1 MKSVI
6 TLALIVVLSLT
17 SCSEKIVGTWNV
29 QRYETVK
36 PGQQNISLN
45 NIGTITFNK
54 NNTGEKSL
62 NYKVLGIETIDD
74 IPFTWNLNEPYI
86 TIESENSS
94 LSKTWI
100 LIEYKNKTQ
109 KWKSTDGSNEIQTL
123 ELTKK

>member
-1 MKSVI
+1 MKIII
-6 TLALIVVLSLT
+6 TLSIIATLFLT

-29 QRYETVK
+29 QKFETVK
-36 PGQQNISLN
+36 PGSQNISLN

-62 NYKVLGIETIDD
+62 FYNILGVETKDD
-74 IPFTWNLNEPYI
+74 VPFVWTLNEPYI

-123 ELTKK
+123 ELTK

>member
-6 TLALIVVLSLT
+6 TLAFIAVLSLT

-29 QRYETVK
+29 QKYETVK
-36 PGQQNISLN
+36 PGSQNISLN

-62 NYKVLGIETIDD
+62 YYNVLGVETKDD
-74 IPFTWNLNEPYI
+74 VPFVWTLNEPYI
-86 TIESENSS
+86 TIESKNSS

-100 LIEYKNKTQ
+100 MIENNRKSQ

-123 ELTKK
+123 ELTK

>member
-6 TLALIVVLSLT
+6 TLAFIAVLSLT

-29 QRYETVK
+29 QKYETVK
-36 PGQQNISLN
+36 PGSQNISLN

-62 NYKVLGIETIDD
+62 YYNVLGVETKDD
-74 IPFTWNLNEPYI
+74 VPFVWTINEPYI

-100 LIEYKNKTQ
+100 MIENNRKSQ

-123 ELTKK
+123 ELTK

>member
-1 MKSVI
+1 MRSI
-6 TLALIVVLSLT
+6 FTLSFVAVLFLT

-29 QRYETVK
+29 QKFETTK
-36 PGQQNISLN
+36 LGEQNISLN

-62 NYKVLGIETIDD
+62 YYNILGVETKDD
-74 IPFTWNLNEPYI
+74 VPFVWTLNEPYI

-94 LSKTWI
+94 IAKTWI
-100 LIEYKNKTQ
+100 MIENKNKTQ

-123 ELTKK
+123 ELTK

>member
-6 TLALIVVLSLT
+6 TLAFIAVLSLT
-17 SCSEKIVGTWNV
+17 SCSEKSVGTWNV
-29 QRYETVK
+29 QKYETVK
-36 PGQQNISLN
+36 PGSQNISLN

-62 NYKVLGIETIDD
+62 YYNVLGVETKDD
-74 IPFTWNLNEPYI
+74 VPFVWTINEPYI

-100 LIEYKNKTQ
+100 MIENNRKSQ

-123 ELTKK
+123 ELTK

>member
-1 MKSVI
+1 MKTNF
-6 TLALIVVLSLT
+6 TLALVAILFLT

-29 QRYETVK
+29 QKFETIK
-36 PGQQNISLN
+36 PGEQNISLN

-62 NYKVLGIETIDD
+62 YYNVLGVETKDD
-74 IPFTWNLNEPYI
+74 VPFKWSLNEPYI

-94 LSKTWI
+94 IAKTWI
-100 LIEYKNKTQ
+100 LIENNRKSQ

-123 ELTKK
+123 ELTK

>member
-1 MKSVI
+1 MKTNF
-6 TLALIVVLSLT
+6 TLALVAILFLT

-29 QRYETVK
+29 QKFETIK
-36 PGQQNISLN
+36 PGEQNISLN

-62 NYKVLGIETIDD
+62 YYNVLGVETKDD
-74 IPFTWNLNEPYI
+74 VPFKWNLNEPYI

-94 LSKTWI
+94 IAKKWI
-100 LIEYKNKTQ
+100 LIENNRKSQ

-123 ELTKK
+123 ELTK

>member
-1 MKSVI
+1 MKSI
-6 TLALIVVLSLT
+6 FTLSFVAVLFLT

-29 QRYETVK
+29 QKFETIK
-36 PGQQNISLN
+36 PGEQNISLN

-62 NYKVLGIETIDD
+62 YYNVLGVETKDD
-74 IPFTWNLNEPYI
+74 VPFKWNLNEPYI

-94 LSKTWI
+94 IAKTWI
-100 LIEYKNKTQ
+100 LIENNRKSQ

-123 ELTKK
+123 ELTK

>member
-1 MKSVI
+1 MKPLI
-6 TLALIVVLSLT
+6 ALFLVATFFLT

-29 QRYETVK
+29 EKFETIK
-36 PGQQNISLN
+36 PGEQNISLT

-54 NNTGEKSL
+54 DNTGEKNL
-62 NYKVLGIETIDD
+62 YYDVLGIETKDD
-74 IPFTWNLNEPYI
+74 LPFKWNLNEPYI

-100 LIEYKNKTQ
+100 LIEYNRNSQ

-123 ELTKK
+123 ELTK

>member
-1 MKSVI
+1 MKTNF
-6 TLALIVVLSLT
+6 TLALVVILFLT

-29 QRYETVK
+29 QNFETIK
-36 PGQQNISLN
+36 PGEQNISLN

-62 NYKVLGIETIDD
+62 YYNVLGVETKDD
-74 IPFTWNLNEPYI
+74 VPFKWSLNEPYI

-94 LSKTWI
+94 IAKTWI
-100 LIEYKNKTQ
+100 LIENNRKSQ

-123 ELTKK
+123 ELTK

>member
-1 MKSVI
+1 MKSI
-6 TLALIVVLSLT
+6 FTLSFVAVLFLT

-29 QRYETVK
+29 QKFETIK

-62 NYKVLGIETIDD
+62 NYNVLGVETRDD
-74 IPFTWNLNEPYI
+74 VPFNWNMNEPYI

-94 LSKTWI
+94 IAKTWI
-100 LIEYKNKTQ
+100 LIENNRKSQ

-123 ELTKK
+123 ELTK